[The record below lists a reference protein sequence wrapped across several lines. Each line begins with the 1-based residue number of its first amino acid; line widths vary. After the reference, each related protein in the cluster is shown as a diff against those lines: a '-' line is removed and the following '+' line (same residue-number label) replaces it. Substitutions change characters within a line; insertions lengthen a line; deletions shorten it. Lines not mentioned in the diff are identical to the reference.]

1 MSEDT
6 VEKTKAVCRRR
17 HKPKRSEPRDYGQGG
32 YPLEVLTREPGVV
45 TAASKVMSQSK
56 ADAECQRAK
65 GHATSAQVEERKRL
79 D

>member
-1 MSEDT
+1 MFEDT

-17 HKPKRSEPRDYGQGG
+17 HKPKAVIAKRLRQGG
-32 YPLEVLTREPGVV
+32 YPPEVATREPGVM
-45 TAASKVMSQSK
+45 TAALKVMSRSK